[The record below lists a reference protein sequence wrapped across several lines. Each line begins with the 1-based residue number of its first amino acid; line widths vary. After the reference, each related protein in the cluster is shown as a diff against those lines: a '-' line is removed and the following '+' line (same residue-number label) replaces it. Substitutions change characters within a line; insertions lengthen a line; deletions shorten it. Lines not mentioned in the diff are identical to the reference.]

1 MYVDATCKSN
11 ADFIG
16 VSCSEASDNTQR
28 ILGSAVLL
36 VVVMWA
42 ISKFRKGTNEQ
53 AANRVGATRLPSDD
67 KPKPT
72 PNTSSRSSGGSS
84 GLQAMND
91 KDLEWGNENNLDDDE
106 WDTFGTADGLPSSPK
121 AKRSLEM
128 VDLPKQNNIASLTT
142 PAAGA
147 PALTSSASASSSA
160 SSTPTSSKKIKINLK
175 GKTSSKTEGS
185 KNQKKNRGRAG
196 SGGKKKRRGSSGK
209 KKLTLGKRTP
219 PASPQTG
226 PMDKKASVLVPEA
239 PPDIFDV
246 SHR

>member
-1 MYVDATCKSN
+1 VYVDATCKSN

-91 KDLEWGNENNLDDDE
+91 KDLEWGNENDLDDDE
-106 WDTFGTADGLPSSPK
+106 WDAFGTADGLPSSPK

-147 PALTSSASASSSA
+147 PALTSSASASA